1 MYILVEFYICLNSK
15 KLFREL
21 EKYNMNVTDM
31 GNGKVFAYG
40 ENKTGEQIAIILS
53 ICDRYGR
60 YSHVSI
66 DKGGN
71 ECGKEE
77 GEEA

>member
-1 MYILVEFYICLNSK
+1 MYILLEFYICLNSK

-40 ENKTGEQIAIILS
+40 ENKTGEQVAIILS

-60 YSHVSI
+60 YSHVFI

-77 GEEA
+77 EEEA

>member
-1 MYILVEFYICLNSK
+1 MYILVEFYICLDSK
-15 KLFREL
+15 KLYREL

-40 ENKTGEQIAIILS
+40 ENKTSEQVAIILA

-60 YSHVSI
+60 YSQVSI

-71 ECGKEE
+71 
-77 GEEA
+77 

>member
-1 MYILVEFYICLNSK
+1 MYILVEFCSCFNSK
-15 KLFREL
+15 KLYGEL

-31 GNGKVFAYG
+31 GDGKVFAYG

-53 ICDRYGR
+53 ICDIYGR
-60 YSHVSI
+60 YSQVSI

-71 ECGKEE
+71 ECGKEQK
-77 GEEA
+77 EEA